1 MDDDA
6 TAVVSALGMSRH
18 PEGGWYVER
27 WRAPAPPGVRPA
39 GSAILYL
46 LAAGERSHW
55 HRLDADEVWEWSGG
69 GTLELRIWAD
79 EDAAIH
85 TVRLGADLAAGA
97 TPQAVVPAGA
107 WQSARPL
114 DAWTLVGCIV
124 TPAFSFDG
132 FELAPSGWDPP
143 DSAIGGS

>member
-1 MDDDA
+1 
-6 TAVVSALGMSRH
+6 
-18 PEGGWYVER
+18 
-27 WRAPAPPGVRPA
+27 
-39 GSAILYL
+39 
-46 LAAGERSHW
+46 
-55 HRLDADEVWEWSGG
+55 LDADEVWEWSGG

-132 FELAPSGWDPP
+132 FELAPPGWDPP
-143 DSAIGGS
+143 ALAIGGS